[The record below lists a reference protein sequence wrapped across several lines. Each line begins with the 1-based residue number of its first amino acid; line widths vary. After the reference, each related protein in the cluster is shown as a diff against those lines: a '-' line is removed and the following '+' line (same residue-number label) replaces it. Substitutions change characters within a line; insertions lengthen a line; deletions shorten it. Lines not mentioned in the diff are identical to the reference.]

1 MIIRILGTLLGL
13 GAIIVFG
20 YILCMES
27 GLLNIAS
34 SLSGLLMGIIFMVY
48 GIGGKKALSKILPHT
63 ANTNVTK

>member
-13 GAIIVFG
+13 SAIIVFG
-20 YILCMES
+20 YMFCMES
-27 GLLNIAS
+27 GVLNIAS
-34 SLSGLLMGIIFMVY
+34 SLSGILMGVIFLIY

>member
-13 GAIIVFG
+13 SFVVING
-20 YILCMES
+20 YIFCMES

-34 SLSGLLMGIIFMVY
+34 SLSGLLMGIIFMIY
-48 GIGGKKALSKILPHT
+48 GIGGKKALSKILPRT